1 MTPFRSLYFVT
12 AIATVTLGLTAA
24 RVAAQPSLP
33 DAMAALRSGDAAR
46 AAEIATE
53 WLEHQGDSA
62 GHAHWVRGKARE
74 ELGDFAGAID
84 DYRFVTRVVPN
95 EPGVLLALG
104 AASFKNAEMERSI
117 SAFDSAARLDRGLEA
132 RLWQRGIAHYY
143 ARQFTDGARQFEIHR
158 TVNPEDVEN
167 SVWHFLCVAAS
178 DGAEAAR
185 SGLIPVSHD
194 RRSPMMEIQSL
205 FRGESDPRRFW
216 MRRKTQAATNK
227 LHRPCSM
234 RTSTWASTTRRLAN
248 RQCRLNILG
257 KRLDS
262 TCRTT
267 TCGRSPGSIG
277 NCVQTQSD

>member
-12 AIATVTLGLTAA
+12 AIATVTLGLTAV

-33 DAMAALRSGDAAR
+33 DAMTALRSGDAAR

-194 RRSPMMEIQSL
+194 RRSPMMEILSL
-205 FRGESDPRRFW
+205 FRGEIDPSKVLDAAETASGNEQASPPMFYAHLYLGLYYEAIGEPAVSAEHIGKAVGFDLPHDYMWQVARVH
-216 MRRKTQAATNK
+216 RKLRADTE
-227 LHRPCSM
+227 
-234 RTSTWASTTRRLAN
+234 
-248 RQCRLNILG
+248 
-257 KRLDS
+257 
-262 TCRTT
+262 
-267 TCGRSPGSIG
+267 
-277 NCVQTQSD
+277 